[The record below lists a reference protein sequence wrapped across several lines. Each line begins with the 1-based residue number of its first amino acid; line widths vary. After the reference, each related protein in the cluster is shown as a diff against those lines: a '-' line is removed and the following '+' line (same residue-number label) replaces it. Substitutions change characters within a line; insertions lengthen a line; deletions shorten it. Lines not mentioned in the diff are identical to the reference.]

1 VFYVDTVEVFA
12 PNLLSKYVEKGVFMR
27 IMGID
32 FGDSRIGVAVSDP
45 LGWTAQG
52 LETIRWKNS
61 MMEPAE
67 RIKQLAEQYGVE
79 KIVLGLPK
87 NMNGTLGPSAEKAME
102 FGELLSQ
109 ITGIEIVKWDERL
122 TTVAA
127 NRVMHEVGMKTSKK
141 KSTVDKI
148 AAVLILQGYL
158 DSRSNKG

>member
-1 VFYVDTVEVFA
+1 
-12 PNLLSKYVEKGVFMR
+12 LLSKYVEKGVFMR